1 MDAALT
7 RSQAVRMVAFGL
19 LVWFIGAIMVR
30 FARQFDLLGALM
42 PVTYLATLPIMIVT
56 VWLGKRIGG
65 LQGPQYLSGVA
76 LATAAAIAC
85 DGLVIPLYPALY
97 GGPGED
103 LARGAAWILFA
114 GAMGFVAPLWSLAKG
129 QR

>member
-7 RSQAVRMVAFGL
+7 RSQVVRMVAFGIAI
-19 LVWFIGAIMVR
+19 WFIGAIMVR

-42 PVTYLATLPIMIVT
+42 PVTYLATLPIMTVT
-56 VWLGKRIGG
+56 VWLGKRIGS
-65 LQGPQYLSGVA
+65 LQGPQYKSGVA

-97 GGPGED
+97 GGQGED

-114 GAMGFVAPLWSLAKG
+114 GAMGFVAPLWNLTKN
-129 QR
+129 RP